1 MSLPKD
7 HFMALGLMSGTSMDG
22 VDCALINSDGTSAK
36 TVGHPVHIAY
46 SPALRHEISQAM
58 EKALS
63 LKHPSEQNGATD
75 ELTRTLTLIHGQA
88 VAEILRKNNLK
99 AGDIDI
105 IGFHGQTLAHRPDRG
120 WSWQIGDGQMLANI
134 TRIQVVNDFR
144 KQDVEIG
151 GQGAPLVP
159 IYHQALMK
167 NQPEA
172 DYPVAIINIG
182 GVGNITWID
191 AGGENG
197 ILAFDT
203 GPGNAFLD
211 DWVRRHTGEPMDRDG
226 ALAAKGQIDHDL
238 VGRWMSDAYF
248 LKIPP
253 KSLDRQAFDIRGV
266 EKLSLT
272 DGAATLL
279 EFTVK
284 SITRALEHCPSPPDH
299 IYICGGGR
307 HNKALM
313 SKLGRLN
320 IPVDSV
326 EALGRDGDFLEA
338 EAFAFLACRHKLGLP
353 ITFPG
358 TTGINTPATGGKL
371 FMPES

>member
-1 MSLPKD
+1 MSPPKNQ
-7 HFMALGLMSGTSMDG
+7 FIALGLMSGTSMDG
-22 VDCALINSDGTSAK
+22 VDCALINSDGTTAK
-36 TVGHPVHIAY
+36 AMGYPVHMAY
-46 SPALRHEISQAM
+46 SPDLRHEISQAM
-58 EKALS
+58 ERALS
-63 LKHPSEQNGATD
+63 LENPSEQNDAMDG
-75 ELTRTLTLIHGQA
+75 LTRTLTLIHGRA
-88 VAEILRKNNLK
+88 VEEILRKNNLK

-120 WSWQIGDGQMLANI
+120 WSWQIGDGQLLANI
-134 TRIQVVNDFR
+134 TRIPVVNNFR
-144 KQDVEIG
+144 RQDVEGG

-159 IYHQALMK
+159 IYHQALMR

-172 DYPVAIINIG
+172 GYPVAIINIG

-191 AGGENG
+191 GEDEKRM
-197 ILAFDT
+197 LAFDT

-211 DWVRRHTGEPMDRDG
+211 DWVRCHTGEPMDRDG
-226 ALAAKGQIDHDL
+226 ALAAKGKIDHDL
-238 VGRWMSDAYF
+238 VGHWMSDPYF

-253 KSLDRQAFDIRGV
+253 KSLDRQTFDIRAV

-284 SITRALEHCPSPPDH
+284 SIIKALDHCPKPPDH

-307 HNKALM
+307 HNKHLM
-313 SKLGRLN
+313 SKLGQLN
-320 IPVDSV
+320 IPVGSV
-326 EALGRDGDFLEA
+326 ETLGWHGDYLEA
-338 EAFAFLACRHKLGLP
+338 EAFAFLACRHQLGLP

-358 TTGINTPATGGKL
+358 TTGISAPATGGKL
-371 FMPES
+371 FMPEN